1 MREMWLIAA
10 NLLREQRWPLLI
22 LLLWVFGSSVI
33 SGLGSERPVPDDVLF
48 FLKTQ
53 AVYGVAFTAFMA
65 ASAIHN
71 ERKSRRILSVLSKGI
86 HRGQYIAGLLQGVL
100 MAAAGYCLAMGVTG
114 GVLFVEARLPEI
126 QLWSVLA
133 LLMTA
138 LVVTSTLA
146 MLFSTFLSPLLATAA
161 TALALGTPALA
172 ARVAGGR
179 WSHVLPVYSLINSI
193 MEFSVDTAGGWRPI
207 WTMVGWSMLDAAVLW
222 GIASWIFARRDIAV
236 AVE

>member
-1 MREMWLIAA
+1 MRAMWLIAA

-33 SGLGSERPVPDDVLF
+33 SGLGSERPAPEDVLF
-48 FLKTQ
+48 FVKTQ

-86 HRGQYIAGLLQGVL
+86 HRAQYIGGLLEGVL
-100 MAAAGYCLAMGVTG
+100 VASAGYCLAMGVTG
-114 GVLFVEARLPEI
+114 GVLFVEAGLPEK

-133 LLMTA
+133 MLMTA
-138 LVVTSTLA
+138 LVVTATLA
-146 MLFSTFLSPLLATAA
+146 MLFSTFLGPLLATAA

-179 WSHVLPVYSLINSI
+179 WSHVLPVYFLMNGI
-193 MEFSVDTAGGWRPI
+193 MDFSVKSTGGWEPI
-207 WTMVGWSMLDAAVLW
+207 WTMVAWSMVDAAVLLM
-222 GIASWIFARRDIAV
+222 IASWIFSRRDIAV
-236 AVE
+236 ALE